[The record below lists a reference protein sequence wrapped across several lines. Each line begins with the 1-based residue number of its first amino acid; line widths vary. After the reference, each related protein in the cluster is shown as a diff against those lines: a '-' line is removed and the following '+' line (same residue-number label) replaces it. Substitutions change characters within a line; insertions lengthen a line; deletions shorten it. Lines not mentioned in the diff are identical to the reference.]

1 MMSNAPCSS
10 LEGVSTRRGGDGDGD
25 GDGGFK
31 TVEVRFQLN
40 GGTFQMSFQLK
51 GKVFSKGKSRNTSS
65 VLVAWWDDGW
75 RWVSGLMN

>member
-1 MMSNAPCSS
+1 MMLDAPCSS
-10 LEGVSTRRGGDGDGD
+10 LEVVSTRRGGD